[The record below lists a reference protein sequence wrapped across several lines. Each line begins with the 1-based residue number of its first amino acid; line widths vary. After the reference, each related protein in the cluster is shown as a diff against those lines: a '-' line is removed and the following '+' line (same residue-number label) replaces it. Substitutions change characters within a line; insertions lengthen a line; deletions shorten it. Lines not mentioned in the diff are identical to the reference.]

1 MIRDSISNFMRLLTE
16 VIFIEVHMEG
26 YMTIKQA
33 AEKWEVTPRRIQ
45 KLCVDGR
52 IGGATKFGRDWAIPA
67 DAVKPEDKR
76 ITTGEY
82 KNWRKKGES

>member
-1 MIRDSISNFMRLLTE
+1 
-16 VIFIEVHMEG
+16 
-26 YMTIKQA
+26 MTIKQA
-33 AEKWEVTPRRIQ
+33 AEAWGIITRRIQ
-45 KLCVDGR
+45 VLCAEGYIEGVV
-52 IGGATKFGRDWAIPA
+52 KFGRDWAIPA